1 VHRKI
6 VKANE
11 IAAYGA
17 PLEFVFLIIFSEGR
31 VQCVFHTQGSST
43 LLVYFVFISKEGTLF
58 SRLIIF

>member
-1 VHRKI
+1 M
-6 VKANE
+6 ANE

-17 PLEFVFLIIFSEGR
+17 PPEGR

-43 LLVYFVFISKEGTLF
+43 KLVYFVFISKEGSLF

>member
-1 VHRKI
+1 MNRKI
-6 VKANE
+6 VTANE

-43 LLVYFVFISKEGTLF
+43 LLVYFAFISKERTLF
-58 SRLIIF
+58 PRLIIF